1 MYDYHDNIVVKKPT
15 TRSVDPPDTYDGTGY
30 HDSDSEIEESPP
42 NFEKRMEDIQRASAI
57 WILKI
62 RECNKQWRIQR
73 GIQGC
78 TGTPLWAAP
87 STKKYVRLNGTPFL
101 ATELRKRLLWL
112 TLECFR
118 RNLLENRSIGLV
130 VGLKND
136 RNGHGLVQKW
146 AWLLKYACA
155 SRATVNQN
163 PPFRNPGSATDKL
176 TQVATESIIKDVDSL
191 YQVALDNIQCAVEG
205 ALKEA
210 GIMPDQMPALKT
222 ILSSTGPYGKL
233 FSGLETHHRQLA
245 YMRSHFK
252 LVVGVK

>member
-1 MYDYHDNIVVKKPT
+1 MKPFRNFHYFRNHVYDYHDNIVVKKPT
-15 TRSVDPPDTYDGTGY
+15 ARSMDPPDTYDDGTGY

-62 RECNKQWRIQR
+62 RECNK
-73 GIQGC
+73 
-78 TGTPLWAAP
+78 
-87 STKKYVRLNGTPFL
+87 
-101 ATELRKRLLWL
+101 
-112 TLECFR
+112 
-118 RNLLENRSIGLV
+118 
-130 VGLKND
+130 
-136 RNGHGLVQKW
+136 
-146 AWLLKYACA
+146 
-155 SRATVNQN
+155 
-163 PPFRNPGSATDKL
+163 L

-191 YQVALDNIQCAVEG
+191 YQVALDKIQCAVEG

-210 GIMPDQMPALKT
+210 GIMPDEAPALKT